1 MATTDFCIEPA
12 AGVNFNRRTTSKEF
26 QLGTVRRG
34 TANTV
39 WIYVLASEIVATGT
53 CTVNTST
60 FALTD
65 TAGIYTA
72 DTAFASG
79 EYGWV
84 RKTAQDITADLTE

>member
-12 AGVNFNRRTTSKEF
+12 AGVNFNRRTTAKEF

-34 TANTV
+34 TNNTA
-39 WIYVLASEIVATGT
+39 WIYVQASEVVATGT
-53 CTVNTST
+53 CTVNTTT

-79 EYGWV
+79 DYGWV
-84 RKTAQDITADLTE
+84 RKTEQDITADLTA

>member
-39 WIYVLASEIVATGT
+39 WIYVLASESVATGT

-65 TAGIYTA
+65 TGGIYTA

>member
-1 MATTDFCIEPA
+1 MAVSDFCIEPA
-12 AGVNFNRRTTSKEF
+12 AGVNFNRRTTDKEM

-34 TANTV
+34 TNNTA
-39 WIYVLASEIVATGT
+39 WIYVRASENVATGT

-65 TAGIYTA
+65 TDGLYTA
-72 DTAFASG
+72 DTAFVSG

-84 RKTAQDITADLTE
+84 RKTAQDIT

>member
-1 MATTDFCIEPA
+1 MAVTDFCIEPA
-12 AGVNFNRRTTSKEF
+12 AGVNFNRRTADREY

-39 WIYVLASEIVATGT
+39 WIYVRASEIVATGT

-65 TAGIYTA
+65 AGGLYTA

-84 RKTAQDITADLTE
+84 RKTTQDITADLTE

>member
-1 MATTDFCIEPA
+1 MAVSDFCTEPA

-39 WIYVLASEIVATGT
+39 WIYVLASESVATGT

-65 TAGIYTA
+65 TGGIYTA

-84 RKTAQDITADLTE
+84 RKTAQDITADLTD